1 MLSYR
6 WEVRDMKI
14 KFSSKVTRL
23 LYSFAITA
31 ATVAANTT
39 CCRRYYQEEM
49 SPQLNSLRKYHDK

>member
-1 MLSYR
+1 
-6 WEVRDMKI
+6 MKI